1 MRIASARVEAC
12 VIGSGTGIP
21 NPRRRPPALV
31 LRFEGYLLLFDC
43 GAGTIWALA
52 EAGLDFRDLDC
63 IWLSHFHPDHTGDLA
78 PLLFAARSPLYG
90 RKKPLLIGGAS
101 GLKQFYR
108 RLSEV
113 YGRWIEL
120 EPALLSLKEIE
131 PTDATTINLP
141 FGKLYTMAMAH
152 TNESLGYRLE
162 TLDGLVVSYSGDTD
176 YCSNAVALGRD
187 ADLFFCECSFPD
199 HLKVEGHLS
208 PRWAGRIAREARC
221 KRLVLIHL
229 YPVCD
234 ETDVIA
240 ACRRDY
246 SGDVVVAE
254 DFMRFRL

>member
-31 LRFEGYLLLFDC
+31 LRSEGYLLLFDC

-113 YGRWIEL
+113 YGRWIEM
-120 EPALLSLKEIE
+120 EPALLSFKEIE

-141 FGKLYTMAMAH
+141 FGKLVTMAMAH
-152 TNESLGYRLE
+152 TKESLGYRLE

-240 ACRRDY
+240 ACRQDY

-254 DFMRFRL
+254 DFMWFPL